1 MLDIFNGFN
10 LRMKCAQININVNV
24 VCSDSFRR
32 LLSWHFYWFRWTK
45 RYELHEN
52 MLHESIEMYMVVS
65 VRVCRFVV
73 TMSTISAF
81 SSSRTSVY
89 FSFLLLFFSKQIGL
103 SIFIHATTTI
113 ILIVEFQNVRT
124 LHNRFDYFNIKCWMD
139 IKWKWLK
146 LHRWRAFSQYFPS
159 SSSSSV
165 PIQHLNTSSI
175 SPQLFAYEFN
185 SLKFRFP
192 LLPLIRKLSS
202 ACQLCFVGLFKKKN
216 KQRVMNGARSGY

>member
-1 MLDIFNGFN
+1 MWCVRTHFVDYYHGIFIDF
-10 LRMKCAQININVNV
+10 
-24 VCSDSFRR
+24 DE
-32 LLSWHFYWFRWTK
+32 

-81 SSSRTSVY
+81 SSSRTSIY

-103 SIFIHATTTI
+103 SIFIHATPTI
-113 ILIVEFQNVRT
+113 ILIVEFQKVRT
-124 LHNRFDYFNIKCWMD
+124 IHNRFDYFNIKCWMD

-146 LHRWRAFSQYFPS
+146 LHRWRAFSPYFPS

-175 SPQLFAYEFN
+175 SHSIRWN
-185 SLKFRFP
+185 SVSRYFRWLENF
-192 LLPLIRKLSS
+192 LPLVN
-202 ACQLCFVGLFKKKN
+202 FVSLAFSKKK
-216 KQRVMNGARSGY
+216 KK